1 MRLASGG
8 RSDAMAEPEAQPGA
22 KQIETLLE
30 RQPAIVVPPSMF
42 GAPRDAKRETSPSVR
57 QNLAAGIFDV
67 DGVLLAS
74 PHERAWREALAGF
87 APSARFTTALYQ
99 ARVAGRPRL
108 DGARAAL
115 EALGVAN
122 AASQAELYAK
132 RKQARLEALIEAGCV
147 AAYPDALRFL
157 SAVQALGWP
166 VAAASS
172 SKNANP
178 MMQVIRYDAEH
189 TLREAF
195 GADVCGRD
203 LARGKPKPDIFLL
216 AAFELGMEPAACFVV
231 EDAPAGIEA
240 ARAAGMTAIGVARH
254 NDAAGLCAAGAT
266 LVVGSLDEI
275 VISQLA
281 HGVLC
286 PR

>member
-1 MRLASGG
+1 M
-8 RSDAMAEPEAQPGA
+8 DA
-22 KQIETLLE
+22 LLKGP
-30 RQPAIVVPPSMF
+30 PAIVMPPGM
-42 GAPRDAKRETSPSVR
+42 AHAIRDSGGDTCRTVR

-87 APSARFTTALYQ
+87 APPECFTTALYQ

-122 AASQAELYAK
+122 AASRAGEYAD
-132 RKQARLEALIEAGCV
+132 RKQARLEALIATGCV
-147 AAYPDALRFL
+147 TAYPDALRFL
-157 SAVQALGWP
+157 HAVQALGWP

-178 MMQVIRYDAEH
+178 MMGLIHY
-189 TLREAF
+189 
-195 GADVCGRD
+195 GADRMLLDAFNANVCGRD
-203 LARGKPKPDIFLL
+203 LARGKPAPDIFLL
-216 AAFELGMEPAACFVV
+216 AAAELGIPPAECFVV

-240 ARAAGMTAIGVARH
+240 ARAAGMVAIGVARH
-254 NDAAGLCAAGAT
+254 NDASGLWAAGADR
-266 LVVGSLDEI
+266 VVGSMDEI
-275 VISQLA
+275 VVGRLA
-281 HGVLC
+281 NGLLC
-286 PR
+286 QR